1 VSPRIKKLLD
11 AVQISQRCMATHV
24 ESVPVREMF
33 GDKVAWEGVVEV
45 FDISKHPRATRC
57 YAWSYGQGK
66 DTQYVIALG
75 VPPVVSAQTAVRAS
89 VIAEA
94 RKKIDPFGQAMLDNL
109 NRAALEDPS
118 PEYPPRPARQ
128 P

>member
-1 VSPRIKKLLD
+1 
-11 AVQISQRCMATHV
+11 MAKHV

-45 FDISKHPRATRC
+45 FELSKHARATRC
-57 YAWSYGQGK
+57 YAWSHGEGK
-66 DTQYVIALG
+66 ERQYVIALG

-89 VIAEA
+89 IVADC
-94 RKKIDPFGQAMLDNL
+94 RKKSDPFGQAMLENL
-109 NRAALEDPS
+109 NREALRDPS
-118 PEYPPRPARQ
+118 PEYPKPPV